1 MQADTYRLSRRTRVC
16 GELIANA
23 FVLVLIGA
31 WWFAANHL
39 PASVM
44 PSPQQVGRSLLG
56 LFIDPALIV
65 HTLASTARVIAA
77 VLISLALGSGLALL
91 ARNVPVTEGAV
102 DRLLVLL
109 NSFPS
114 LGWALLGVI
123 WLGVSTPSVLFVEV
137 AILTPFS
144 LVNVREG
151 LARLDNDAL
160 EMGRSFTR
168 NPWRVFVKLIVPL
181 LMPYLVAALR
191 VSYGIGWKIA
201 LVAEIFGAE
210 TGLGYLMIQ
219 AEASADAAR
228 VVATCLAIVVL
239 FTLGDR
245 LAIEPLAKRFHP
257 AAS

>member
-1 MQADTYRLSRRTRVC
+1 MRADTGPLSGRTRLF
-16 GELIANA
+16 GELLANG
-23 FVLVLIGA
+23 FVVALVVL

-39 PASVM
+39 PPSVI
-44 PSPQQVGRSLLG
+44 PGPLAVGQSLLA
-56 LFIDPALIV
+56 LFTDPALIV
-65 HTLASTARVIAA
+65 HTLASTGRVIAA
-77 VLISLALGSGLALL
+77 VLISLLLGGGLALL

-151 LARLDNDAL
+151 LARLDADAL

-228 VVATCLAIVVL
+228 VIATCLAIVVL

-245 LAIEPLAKRFHP
+245 LLIEPLAKRFQP
-257 AAS
+257 VS

>member
-1 MQADTYRLSRRTRVC
+1 MRANTAGRTRFY
-16 GELIANA
+16 GEVIANVFVVALIA
-23 FVLVLIGA
+23 L
-31 WWFAANHL
+31 WWFASSRL

-44 PSPQQVGRSLLG
+44 PGPLAVGRDLLD

-65 HTLASTARVIAA
+65 HTLASAARVIAA
-77 VLISLALGSGLALL
+77 VLISLVVGGGLALL

-151 LARLDNDAL
+151 LLRIDRDVL

-168 NPWRVFVKLIVPL
+168 NPWRVFVNLIVPL
-181 LMPYLVAALR
+181 LMPYLIAALR

-219 AEASADAAR
+219 AEANADATR
-228 VVATCLAIVVL
+228 VIATCLAIVVL

-245 LAIEPLAKRFHP
+245 LVIAPLGKRFQP
-257 AAS
+257 AT